1 MQYCCLGLLT
11 VQYSSTNIKISLLQ
25 FSSESSMPE
34 TKEINSPIEDA
45 VERWER
51 ETLQPTLA
59 KHPEIKKPFESVSLE
74 EVNRL
79 YTPADLK
86 GVDFSQDLSF
96 PGEFPYTRGIHPT
109 GYRGKLWTM
118 RQFAGFSTPEE
129 TNSRF
134 KYLLAQGQNGLS
146 VAYDLPT
153 LMGYDAD
160 SVLSEGEVGKCGVA
174 VSSLAD
180 MEVLFNEIPLEQVT
194 VSQTINAPASVLLAM
209 YLVVAEKQGA
219 DWKRISGTL
228 QNDILKE
235 YIAQK
240 EWIYPI
246 RPAMKLVVDT
256 FEFCTEHVPR
266 YNPVSVSG
274 YHIREAGS
282 TAVQEL
288 AFTLR
293 DGLEYVEWGVRA
305 GLELDRFVPRI
316 SFFFNAHNDFFEEVA
331 KYRAARRI
339 WAREMRERFGTTNE
353 RTLKLRF
360 HTQTAGVSLT
370 VQQPLNNIVR
380 VAIQALAGV
389 LGGTQSLHTDAY
401 DEALALPTDRAALI
415 ALRTQQI
422 IAEETGVV
430 NTVDPLGGSYFV
442 EALTEKMECGALDYF
457 KKIDSMGGMVAAIEK
472 GFPQREIQDSAYQYQ
487 KAVERGDQVIVG
499 VNKYAIEDEAQIP
512 TLVIDESVR
521 EHQIERLERT
531 RSKRDAGAVTNALEK
546 VKLAARNAEN
556 TMPATIEA
564 VRAYATL
571 GEICSALR
579 DVYGIYEEPAF

>member
-1 MQYCCLGLLT
+1 MHE
-11 VQYSSTNIKISLLQ
+11 IKEG
-25 FSSESSMPE
+25 SSEQLAP
-34 TKEINSPIEDA
+34 D
-45 VERWER
+45 RWE
-51 ETLQPTLA
+51 EQNL
-59 KHPEIKKPFESVSLE
+59 KPARPRGERKPSFQTVSLE
-74 EVNRL
+74 EVKRL
-79 YTPADLK
+79 YSSSDIADI
-86 GVDFSQDLSF
+86 DIENDLAF
-96 PGEFPYTRGIHPT
+96 PGQFPYTRGIHAT

-118 RQFAGFSTPEE
+118 RQFAGFGTPEE
-129 TNSRF
+129 TNRRF
-134 KYLLAQGQNGLS
+134 RYLLNQGQTGLS
-146 VAYDLPT
+146 VAYDLPA

-160 SVLSEGEVGKCGVA
+160 SQLSEGEVGKCGVA

-180 MEVLFNEIPLEQVT
+180 MEALFSGIPLESAT
-194 VSQTINAPASVLLAM
+194 VSQTINAPASVFLAM

-219 DWKRISGTL
+219 DWKKISGTL

-246 RPAMKLVVDT
+246 RSAMKLVVDT
-256 FEFCTEHVPR
+256 LEFCTKHVPR
-266 YNPVSVSG
+266 YNPISVSG
-274 YHIREAGS
+274 YHIREAGA
-282 TAVQEL
+282 TALQEL

-293 DGLEYVEWGVRA
+293 DGIEYVEWGLRA
-305 GLELDRFVPRI
+305 GLDIEEFVPRI
-316 SFFFNAHNDFFEEVA
+316 SFFFNAHNDFFEEIA

-339 WAREMRERFGTTNE
+339 WARVMRDRFGAQSE
-353 RTLKLRF
+353 RTMQLRF

-370 VQQPLNNIVR
+370 VQQPLNNIAR

-401 DEALALPTDRAALI
+401 DEALALPTDSAALI

-422 IAEETGVV
+422 IAEETGVA

-442 EALTEKMECGALDYF
+442 EALTTKMEEGALDYF
-457 KKIDSMGGMVAAIEK
+457 ERIDAMGGMVDAVEQ
-472 GFPQREIQDSAYQYQ
+472 GFPQREVQESAYQYQ
-487 KAVERGDQVIVG
+487 KALERGDQTIVG
-499 VNKYAIEDEAQIP
+499 VNKYAMEDEPQQVP

-521 EHQIERLERT
+521 QHQLERLERT
-531 RSKRDAGAVTNALEK
+531 RTKRDSEEVDRTLD
-546 VKLAARNAEN
+546 KLRQAAQQGDN

-579 DVYGIYEEPAF
+579 DVYGIYEEPAI

>member
-1 MQYCCLGLLT
+1 
-11 VQYSSTNIKISLLQ
+11 
-25 FSSESSMPE
+25 MPE
-34 TKEINSPIEDA
+34 TKEGSPADVQ
-45 VERWER
+45 VERWEQK
-51 ETLQPTLA
+51 TLKAALE
-59 KHPEIKKPFESVSLE
+59 KHPERKSSFQTISLE

-79 YTPADLK
+79 YTPADVEK
-86 GVDFSQDLSF
+86 IEFQRDISF

-118 RQFAGFSTPEE
+118 RQFAGFGTPEE
-129 TNSRF
+129 TNERF
-134 KYLLAQGQNGLS
+134 KYLLEQGQTGLS

-160 SVLSEGEVGKCGVA
+160 SLLAEGEVGKCGVSI
-174 VSSLAD
+174 SSLAD
-180 MEVLFNEIPLEQVT
+180 MEVLFDGIPLEGVS

-219 DWKRISGTL
+219 RWDKISGTL

-246 RPAMKLVVDT
+246 KPAMKLVVDT
-256 FEFCTEHVPR
+256 FEFCTNKVPR

-274 YHIREAGS
+274 YHIREAGA

-293 DGLEYVEWGVRA
+293 DGLEYVAWGVEA
-305 GLELDRFVPRI
+305 GLELDSFVPRI
-316 SFFFNAHNDFFEEVA
+316 SFFFNAHNDFFEEIA

-339 WAREMRERFGTTNE
+339 WAREMKARFGSEHE
-353 RTLKLRF
+353 RTLQMRF

-430 NTVDPLGGSYFV
+430 NTIDPLGGSYYV
-442 EALTEKMECGALDYF
+442 EALTQKMEDEALEYF
-457 KKIDSMGGMVAAIEK
+457 RKIDAMGGMVAAIEN

-499 VNKYAIEDEAQIP
+499 VNKHAMIDEPASVP

-521 EHQIERLERT
+521 THQVERLDQT
-531 RSKRDAGAVTNALEK
+531 RSKRDSGAVANAMA
-546 VKLAARNAEN
+546 KLKTAAQNNEN
-556 TMPATIEA
+556 TMPATIDA
-564 VRAYATL
+564 VRAYGTL

-579 DVYGIYEEPAF
+579 DVYGVYEEPAF

>member
-1 MQYCCLGLLT
+1 
-11 VQYSSTNIKISLLQ
+11 
-25 FSSESSMPE
+25 MPE
-34 TKEINSPIEDA
+34 TKEIASPEQA
-45 VERWER
+45 AAERWEQ
-51 ETLQPTLA
+51 ETLAPVLKQRAERKTR
-59 KHPEIKKPFESVSLE
+59 FETVSLE

-79 YTPADLK
+79 YTPAD
-86 GVDFSQDLSF
+86 VSNIDFERDTAF
-96 PGEFPYTRGIHPT
+96 PGEHPYTRGIHPT

-118 RQFAGFSTPEE
+118 RQFAGFGTPEE
-129 TNSRF
+129 TNARF
-134 KYLLAQGQNGLS
+134 KYLTEQGQTGLS

-153 LMGYDAD
+153 LMGFDAD
-160 SVLSEGEVGKCGVA
+160 SPISEGEVGKCGVA

-180 MEVLFNEIPLEQVT
+180 MEVLFDGIPLEQVT

-219 DWKRISGTL
+219 DWRKISGTL

-246 RPAMKLVVDT
+246 RPAMKLVIDT
-256 FEFCTEHVPR
+256 FEFCTQHVPK
-266 YNPVSVSG
+266 YNPISVSG
-274 YHIREAGS
+274 YHIREAGA

-293 DGLEYVEWGVRA
+293 DGIEYVQWGVDA
-305 GLELDRFVPRI
+305 GLDIDEFVPRI
-316 SFFFNAHNDFFEEVA
+316 SFFFNAHNDFFEEIA

-339 WAREMRERFGTTNE
+339 WSRTMRERFGSTNA
-353 RTLKLRF
+353 RTLQMRF

-389 LGGTQSLHTDAY
+389 LGGTNSLHTDAY

-422 IAEETGVV
+422 IAEETGVAH
-430 NTVDPLGGSYFV
+430 TVDPLGGSYFV
-442 EALTEKMECGALDYF
+442 EALTKKMEDGALDYF
-457 KKIDSMGGMVAAIEK
+457 AKIDAMGGMVEAVEQ

-487 KAVERGDQVIVG
+487 KAVERGDQTIVG
-499 VNKYAIEDEAQIP
+499 VNKYQMANEPNEVP
-512 TLVIDESVR
+512 TLVINEAVR
-521 EHQIERLERT
+521 ERQVQRLVET
-531 RSKRDAGAVTNALEK
+531 RARRDTGAVTNALEK
-546 VKLAARNAEN
+546 LKQAAHAGDN

-571 GEICSALR
+571 GEICDALR
-579 DVYGIYEEPAF
+579 DVYGLYEEPAF

>member
-1 MQYCCLGLLT
+1 M
-11 VQYSSTNIKISLLQ
+11 SEIK
-25 FSSESSMPE
+25 EV
-34 TKEINSPIEDA
+34 TTPIEED
-45 VERWER
+45 VERWQR
-51 ETLQPTLA
+51 ETLGPALK
-59 KHPEIKKPFESVSLE
+59 KHPEMGKRFESVSLE
-74 EVNRL
+74 EVDRL
-79 YTPADLK
+79 YTPADIAQL
-86 GVDFSQDLSF
+86 DFSRDISF

-109 GYRGKLWTM
+109 GYRGKIWTM

-134 KYLLAQGQNGLS
+134 RYLLEQGQTGLS

-160 SVLSEGEVGKCGVA
+160 STLSEGEVGKCGVA

-180 MEVLFNEIPLEQVT
+180 MEVLFDQIPLEQVT

-209 YLVVAEKQGA
+209 YLVVAEKQRA
-219 DWKRISGTL
+219 DWKKISGTL

-246 RPAMKLVVDT
+246 QPAMKLVVDT
-256 FEFCTEHVPR
+256 FEFCTQHVPR
-266 YNPVSVSG
+266 YNPISVSG
-274 YHIREAGS
+274 YHIREAGA
-282 TAVQEL
+282 TAIQEL

-293 DGLEYVEWGVRA
+293 DGLEYVEWGLKA
-305 GLELDRFVPRI
+305 GLALDLFVPRL

-339 WAREMRERFGTTNE
+339 WAREMRDRFGSTNE

-389 LGGTQSLHTDAY
+389 FGGTQSLHTDAY
-401 DEALALPTDRAALI
+401 DEALALPTDQAALI

-422 IAEETGVV
+422 IAEETGVA
-430 NTVDPLGGSYFV
+430 NTIDPLGGSYFV
-442 EALTEKMECGALDYF
+442 ESLTEKMESGALDYF
-457 KKIDSMGGMVAAIEK
+457 RKIDSMGGMVAAIEK

-499 VNKYAIEDEAQIP
+499 VNKYEMENEPQIP
-512 TLVIDESVR
+512 TLAIDESVR
-521 EHQIERLERT
+521 DHQIDRLNQT
-531 RSKRDAGAVTNALEK
+531 RARRDNGAVANALK
-546 VKLAARNAEN
+546 ALKLAAQRGEN

-579 DVYGIYEEPAF
+579 DVYGVYEEPAF

>member
-1 MQYCCLGLLT
+1 MSEIKEL
-11 VQYSSTNIKISLLQ
+11 STPA
-25 FSSESSMPE
+25 EA
-34 TKEINSPIEDA
+34 A
-45 VERWER
+45 VERWEQ
-51 ETLQPTLA
+51 ETLAPVLRQR
-59 KHPEIKKPFESVSLE
+59 PERREKFETVSLDSVE
-74 EVNRL
+74 RL
-79 YTPADLK
+79 YTPADIADI
-86 GVDFSQDLSF
+86 DFARDTTF

-118 RQFAGFSTPEE
+118 RQFAGYGTPEE
-129 TNSRF
+129 TNARF
-134 KYLLAQGQNGLS
+134 KYLLEHGQNGLS

-160 SVLSEGEVGKCGVA
+160 SLLSEGEVGKCGVA

-180 MEVLFNEIPLEQVT
+180 MEVLFDGIPLEQVT

-219 DWKRISGTL
+219 NFNKISGTL

-256 FEFCTEHVPR
+256 FEFCTKHVPK
-266 YNPVSVSG
+266 YNPISVSG
-274 YHIREAGS
+274 YHIREAGA
-282 TAVQEL
+282 TALQEL

-293 DGLEYVEWGVRA
+293 DGIEYVQWGMDA
-305 GLELDRFVPRI
+305 GLDVDEFVPRI
-316 SFFFNAHNDFFEEVA
+316 SFFFNAHNDFFEEIA

-339 WAREMRERFGTTNE
+339 WAHAMRERFNAKNPH
-353 RTLKLRF
+353 TLQLRF

-389 LGGTQSLHTDAY
+389 LGGTQSLHTDSY
-401 DEALALPTDRAALI
+401 DEALALPTDQAALI

-430 NTVDPLGGSYFV
+430 NTIDPLGGSYFI
-442 EALTEKMECGALDYF
+442 EALTKKMEDGALDYF
-457 KKIDSMGGMVAAIEK
+457 NKIDSLGGMVAAVEK

-487 KAVERGDQVIVG
+487 KAVERGAQTIVG
-499 VNKYAIEDEAQIP
+499 VNKYVMEDEQGKIDI
-512 TLVIDESVR
+512 LKIDEAAR
-521 EHQIERLERT
+521 ERQVTRLQQTKAR
-531 RSKRDAGAVTNALEK
+531 RDNGAVANALEK
-546 VKLAARNAEN
+546 LKRAAVDNEN

-571 GEICSALR
+571 GEICDALR
-579 DVYGIYEEPAF
+579 DVYGLYEEPAF

>member
-1 MQYCCLGLLT
+1 M
-11 VQYSSTNIKISLLQ
+11 S
-25 FSSESSMPE
+25 E
-34 TKEINSPIEDA
+34 TKGITTPIEA
-45 VERWER
+45 EVERWER
-51 ETLQPTLA
+51 ETLEPALK
-59 KHPEIKKPFESVSLE
+59 KHPEKQKRFESVSLE
-74 EVNRL
+74 EVDRL
-79 YTPADLK
+79 YTPADTAPL
-86 GVDFSQDLSF
+86 DFSRDISF

-109 GYRGKLWTM
+109 GYRGKIWTM

-134 KYLLAQGQNGLS
+134 RYLLEQGQTGLS

-160 SVLSEGEVGKCGVA
+160 SPLSEGEVGKCGVA

-180 MEVLFNEIPLEQVT
+180 MEALFDRIPLEQVT

-219 DWKRISGTL
+219 DWKKISGTL

-246 RPAMKLVVDT
+246 QPAMKLVVDT
-256 FEFCTEHVPR
+256 FEFCMQHAPR
-266 YNPVSVSG
+266 YNPISVSG
-274 YHIREAGS
+274 YHIREAGA

-293 DGLEYVEWGVRA
+293 DGLEYVEWGLKA
-305 GLELDRFVPRI
+305 GLELDVFVPRI
-316 SFFFNAHNDFFEEVA
+316 SFFFNAHNDFFEEIA

-339 WAREMRERFGTTNE
+339 WAREMRDRFGSTNE

-389 LGGTQSLHTDAY
+389 FGGTQSLHTDAY
-401 DEALALPTDRAALI
+401 DEALALPTDQAALI

-422 IAEETGVV
+422 IAEETGVAH
-430 NTVDPLGGSYFV
+430 TIDPLGGSYFV
-442 EALTEKMECGALDYF
+442 EALTEKMENGARDYF
-457 KKIDSMGGMVAAIEK
+457 RKIDSMGGMVAAIEK
-472 GFPQREIQDSAYQYQ
+472 GFPQREIQDSAYKYQ
-487 KAVERGDQVIVG
+487 KAVERGDQIIVG
-499 VNKYAIEDEAQIP
+499 VNKYEVENDSQIP
-512 TLVIDESVR
+512 TLAIDESVR
-521 EHQIERLERT
+521 DHQIERLDQARA
-531 RSKRDAGAVTNALEK
+531 KRDGGAVVNTLEK
-546 VKLAARNAEN
+546 LKRAAKSGEN

-579 DVYGIYEEPAF
+579 DVYGVYEEPAF

>member
-1 MQYCCLGLLT
+1 
-11 VQYSSTNIKISLLQ
+11 
-25 FSSESSMPE
+25 MPE
-34 TKEINSPIEDA
+34 TKEITSPEQAA
-45 VERWER
+45 VERWEQ
-51 ETLQPTLA
+51 ETLAPVLQ
-59 KHPEIKKPFESVSLE
+59 KRPERKKRFETVSLE
-74 EVNRL
+74 EVKRL
-79 YTPADLK
+79 YTPADAAD
-86 GVDFSQDLSF
+86 VDYERDISF

-118 RQFAGFSTPEE
+118 RQFAGFGTPEE
-129 TNSRF
+129 TNARF
-134 KYLLAQGQNGLS
+134 KYLTTQGQTGLS

-160 SVLSEGEVGKCGVA
+160 SPLSEGEVGKCGVA

-180 MEVLFNEIPLEQVT
+180 MEVLFDGIPLEGVT

-219 DWKRISGTL
+219 DWKKISGTL

-246 RPAMKLVVDT
+246 RPAMKLVTDT
-256 FEFCTEHVPR
+256 FEFCTRHVPR
-266 YNPVSVSG
+266 YNPISVSG
-274 YHIREAGS
+274 YHIREAGA
-282 TAVQEL
+282 TALQEL

-293 DGLEYVEWGVRA
+293 DGIEYVEWGVRA
-305 GLELDRFVPRI
+305 GLDVDEFVPRI
-316 SFFFNAHNDFFEEVA
+316 SFFFNAHNDFFEEIA

-339 WAREMRERFGTTNE
+339 WARVMREQFGAKNE
-353 RTLKLRF
+353 RTLQLRF

-370 VQQPLNNIVR
+370 VQQPLNNIIR

-389 LGGTQSLHTDAY
+389 MGGTNSLHTDAY

-422 IAEETGVV
+422 IAEETGVA

-442 EALTEKMECGALDYF
+442 ESLTKQMEDGALDYF
-457 KKIDSMGGMVAAIEK
+457 RKIDAMGGMVEAVEK
-472 GFPQREIQDSAYQYQ
+472 GFPQREIQESAYQYQ
-487 KAVERGDQVIVG
+487 KAVERGEQTIVG
-499 VNKYAIEDEAQIP
+499 VNKYQMEDEPGGVPI
-512 TLVIDESVR
+512 LVIDEGVR
-521 EHQIERLERT
+521 DHQVERLEQARG
-531 RSKRDAGAVTNALEK
+531 RRDKGAAANALEK
-546 VKLAARNAEN
+546 VRRAARSGEN
-556 TMPATIEA
+556 TMPATIDA

-571 GEICSALR
+571 GEVCDALR
-579 DVYGIYEEPAF
+579 DVYGLYEEPAF

>member
-1 MQYCCLGLLT
+1 
-11 VQYSSTNIKISLLQ
+11 
-25 FSSESSMPE
+25 MPE
-34 TKEINSPIEDA
+34 TKESSSP
-45 VERWER
+45 VELEKDRWEQ
-51 ETLQPTLA
+51 ETLEPALD
-59 KHPEIKKPFESVSLE
+59 KHPERKKSFQTVSLA
-74 EVNRL
+74 EVDRL
-79 YTPADLK
+79 YTPADVEDL
-86 GVDFSQDLSF
+86 DFNRDISF

-129 TNSRF
+129 TNARF
-134 KYLLAQGQNGLS
+134 KYLLDHGQTGLS

-160 SVLSEGEVGKCGVA
+160 SPLSEGEVGKCGVA

-180 MEVLFNEIPLEQVT
+180 MEVLFDRIPLEKVT

-219 DWKRISGTL
+219 SWDKISGTL

-256 FEFCTEHVPR
+256 FEFCTERVPR
-266 YNPVSVSG
+266 YNPISVSG
-274 YHIREAGS
+274 YHIREAGA
-282 TAVQEL
+282 TAAQEL

-293 DGLEYVEWGVRA
+293 DGIEYVAWGVEA
-305 GLELDRFVPRI
+305 GLDVDRFVPRI
-316 SFFFNAHNDFFEEVA
+316 SFFFNAHNDFFEEIA

-339 WAREMRERFGTTNE
+339 WAREMKRRFGSDHP
-353 RTLKLRF
+353 RTLQMRF

-422 IAEETGVV
+422 IAEETGVAH
-430 NTVDPLGGSYFV
+430 TVDPLGGSYYL
-442 EALTEKMECGALDYF
+442 EALTEKMEQEALDYF
-457 KKIDSMGGMVAAIEK
+457 RKIDAMGGMVAAIEK

-499 VNKYAIEDEAQIP
+499 VNKYAMAEEPADIP
-512 TLVIDESVR
+512 ILVIDESVR
-521 EHQIERLERT
+521 THQVERLEQTRT
-531 RSKRDAGAVTNALEK
+531 RRDGGAVAKALNGL
-546 VKLAARNAEN
+546 KLAASRNEN
-556 TMPATIEA
+556 TMPATIDA

-579 DVYGIYEEPAF
+579 DVYGVYEEPAF

>member
-1 MQYCCLGLLT
+1 
-11 VQYSSTNIKISLLQ
+11 
-25 FSSESSMPE
+25 MPE
-34 TKEINSPIEDA
+34 TKELATPEQAA

-51 ETLQPTLA
+51 ETLEPVLRQR
-59 KHPEIKKPFESVSLE
+59 PERKERFETVSLE
-74 EVNRL
+74 EVGRL
-79 YTPADLK
+79 YTPADTAD
-86 GVDFSQDLSF
+86 VDFERDTSY

-118 RQFAGFSTPEE
+118 GRFAGFGTPEE
-129 TNSRF
+129 TNARF
-134 KYLLAQGQNGLS
+134 KYLMEQGQTGLS

-160 SVLSEGEVGKCGVA
+160 SPLSEGEVGKCGVA

-180 MEVLFNEIPLEQVT
+180 MEVLFDGIPLEQVT

-219 DWKRISGTL
+219 DWRRISGTL

-246 RPAMKLVVDT
+246 RPAMKLVIDT
-256 FEFCTEHVPR
+256 FEFCTRHVPK
-266 YNPVSVSG
+266 YNPISVSG
-274 YHIREAGS
+274 YHIREAGA
-282 TAVQEL
+282 TALQEL

-293 DGLEYVEWGVRA
+293 DGVEYVQWGVDA
-305 GLELDRFVPRI
+305 GLDVDEFVPRI

-339 WAREMRERFGTTNE
+339 WSRVMRERFGARNP
-353 RTLKLRF
+353 RTLQLRF

-401 DEALALPTDRAALI
+401 DEALALPTDHAALI

-422 IAEETGVV
+422 IAEETGVAH
-430 NTVDPLGGSYFV
+430 TVDPLGGSYYV
-442 EALTEKMECGALDYF
+442 EALTKKMEDGALDYF
-457 KKIDSMGGMVAAIEK
+457 EKIDSMGGMVEAVEK
-472 GFPQREIQDSAYQYQ
+472 GFPQREIQESAYQYQ
-487 KAVERGDQVIVG
+487 KAVERGDQTIVG
-499 VNKYAIEDEAQIP
+499 VNKYQMAEEMSEVPI
-512 TLVIDESVR
+512 LVINEAVR
-521 EHQIERLERT
+521 DKQLQRLEE
-531 RSKRDAGAVTNALEK
+531 SKARRDKGAVAKTLDRLK
-546 VKLAARNAEN
+546 QDAAAGTN

-571 GEICSALR
+571 GEICDALR
-579 DVYGIYEEPAF
+579 DVYGLYEEPAF

>member
-1 MQYCCLGLLT
+1 M
-11 VQYSSTNIKISLLQ
+11 SN
-25 FSSESSMPE
+25 
-34 TKEINSPIEDA
+34 TKEINAPIEA
-45 VERWER
+45 EVERWNV
-51 ETLQPTLA
+51 ETLEPALR
-59 KHPEIKKPFESVSLE
+59 KHPEAKERFETVSLE
-74 EVNRL
+74 EVDRL
-79 YTPADLK
+79 YTPADIAQ
-86 GVDFSQDLSF
+86 VDFSRDISF

-109 GYRGKLWTM
+109 GYRGKMWTM

-129 TNSRF
+129 TNARF
-134 KYLLAQGQNGLS
+134 RYLLQQGQTGLS

-160 SVLSEGEVGKCGVA
+160 SPLSEGEVGKCGVA

-180 MEVLFNEIPLEQVT
+180 MEVLFDQIPLDQVT

-209 YLVVAEKQGA
+209 YLVVAEKQAA
-219 DWKRISGTL
+219 DWKKISGTL

-246 RPAMKLVVDT
+246 QPAMKLVVDT
-256 FEFCTEHVPR
+256 FEFCTQHVPR
-266 YNPVSVSG
+266 YNPISVSG
-274 YHIREAGS
+274 YHIREAGA
-282 TAVQEL
+282 TAIQEL

-293 DGLEYVEWGVRA
+293 DGIEYVEWGLKA
-305 GLELDRFVPRI
+305 GMDVDEFVPRI

-339 WAREMRERFGTTNE
+339 WAREMRDRFGSSNE
-353 RTLKLRF
+353 RTLRLRF

-389 LGGTQSLHTDAY
+389 FGGTQSLHTDAY
-401 DEALALPTDRAALI
+401 DEALALPTDQAAVI

-422 IAEETGVV
+422 IAEETGVA

-442 EALTEKMECGALDYF
+442 EALTDKMERGARDYF
-457 KKIDSMGGMVAAIEK
+457 RKIDSMGGMVAAIEK
-472 GFPQREIQDSAYQYQ
+472 GFPQREIQDSAYHYQ
-487 KAVERGDQVIVG
+487 KAVERGEQVIVG
-499 VNKYAIEDEAQIP
+499 VNKYQMEENSSIP
-512 TLVIDESVR
+512 ILEINESVR
-521 EHQIERLERT
+521 AHQIERLEQARN
-531 RSKRDAGAVTNALEK
+531 KRDAGAVGNALG
-546 VKLAARNAEN
+546 KLKRAAQNEEN

-579 DVYGIYEEPAF
+579 DVYGVYEEPAF

>member
-1 MQYCCLGLLT
+1 
-11 VQYSSTNIKISLLQ
+11 
-25 FSSESSMPE
+25 MPD
-34 TKEINSPIEDA
+34 TKEISSPVEEA
-45 VERWER
+45 TERWR
-51 ETLQPTLA
+51 HETLEPLLS
-59 KHPEIKKPFESVSLE
+59 KHPERKTSFQTVSLE
-74 EVNRL
+74 EVDRL
-79 YTPADLK
+79 YTPADV
-86 GVDFSQDLSF
+86 VDQDFERDISF

-129 TNSRF
+129 TNARF
-134 KYLLAQGQNGLS
+134 KYLLAEGQTGLS

-160 SVLSEGEVGKCGVA
+160 SPLSEGEVGKCGVA

-180 MEVLFNEIPLEQVT
+180 MEVLFDEIPLDQVT

-219 DWKRISGTL
+219 DWKKISGTL

-246 RPAMKLVVDT
+246 RPAMKLVIDT
-256 FEFCTEHVPR
+256 FEFCTERVPR

-274 YHIREAGS
+274 YHIREAGA
-282 TAVQEL
+282 TAAQEL

-293 DGLEYVEWGVRA
+293 DGLEYVEWGVKA
-305 GLELDRFVPRI
+305 GMEVDQFVPRI
-316 SFFFNAHNDFFEEVA
+316 SFFFNAHNDFFEEIA

-339 WAREMRERFGTTNE
+339 WAREMRDRFGSTNE
-353 RTLKLRF
+353 RTLKMRF

-422 IAEETGVV
+422 IADETGVPH
-430 NTVDPLGGSYFV
+430 TVDPLGGSYFV
-442 EALTEKMECGALDYF
+442 ESLTTKMESEALAYF
-457 KKIDSMGGMVAAIEK
+457 RKIDSMGGMVSAIEK
-472 GFPQREIQDSAYQYQ
+472 GFPQREIQDSAYHYQ
-487 KAVERGDQVIVG
+487 KAVERGDQIIVG
-499 VNKYAIEDEAQIP
+499 VNKYTMSDEPAQVP

-521 EHQIERLERT
+521 DHQVERLEQTRT
-531 RSKRDAGAVTNALEK
+531 RRDAGAVANALEK
-546 VKLAARNAEN
+546 LKRAAQNEEN

-564 VRAYATL
+564 VRGYATL

-579 DVYGIYEEPAF
+579 DVYGVYEEPAF

>member
-1 MQYCCLGLLT
+1 MPE
-11 VQYSSTNIKISLLQ
+11 IK
-25 FSSESSMPE
+25 ESS
-34 TKEINSPIEDA
+34 SPAE
-45 VERWER
+45 VERER
-51 ETLQPTLA
+51 WDEETLKPVLD
-59 KHPEIKKPFESVSLE
+59 KHPERKKSFQTVSLE
-74 EVNRL
+74 EVERL
-79 YTPADLK
+79 YTPADTADI
-86 GVDFSQDLSF
+86 DFNRDISF

-129 TNSRF
+129 TNARF
-134 KYLLAQGQNGLS
+134 KYLLKQGQTGLS

-160 SVLSEGEVGKCGVA
+160 SPLSEGEVGKCGVA

-180 MEVLFNEIPLEQVT
+180 MEVLFDGIPLEQVT

-219 DWKRISGTL
+219 RWEKISGTL

-246 RPAMKLVVDT
+246 KPAMKLVVDT
-256 FEFCTEHVPR
+256 FEFCTDRVPR

-274 YHIREAGS
+274 YHIREAGA

-293 DGLEYVEWGVRA
+293 DGIEYVAWGVEA
-305 GLELDRFVPRI
+305 GLDVDRFVPRI
-316 SFFFNAHNDFFEEVA
+316 SFFFNAHNDFFEEIA

-339 WAREMRERFGTTNE
+339 WAREMKSRFGSNYE
-353 RTLKLRF
+353 RTLQMRF

-430 NTVDPLGGSYFV
+430 NTVDPLGGSYYL
-442 EALTEKMECGALDYF
+442 EALTEKMEQEALEYF
-457 KKIDSMGGMVAAIEK
+457 RKIDAMGGMVAAIEK
-472 GFPQREIQDSAYQYQ
+472 GFPQREIQDSAYHYQ
-487 KAVERGDQVIVG
+487 KAVERGEQVIVG
-499 VNKYAIEDEAQIP
+499 VNKYAMTDEPSEVPI
-512 TLVIDESVR
+512 LVIDESVR
-521 EHQIERLERT
+521 THQLERLEQT
-531 RSKRDAGAVTNALEK
+531 RANRDDGSVANALEK
-546 VKLAARNAEN
+546 LKLAARKNEN

-564 VRAYATL
+564 VRVYATL

-579 DVYGIYEEPAF
+579 DVYGVYEEPAF

>member
-1 MQYCCLGLLT
+1 M
-11 VQYSSTNIKISLLQ
+11 
-25 FSSESSMPE
+25 SEI
-34 TKEINSPIEDA
+34 KEISSPIEEE

-51 ETLQPTLA
+51 ETLEPILH
-59 KHPEIKKPFESVSLE
+59 KHPEMKKRFESVSLE
-74 EVNRL
+74 EVDRL
-79 YTPADLK
+79 HTPADTAQI
-86 GVDFSQDLSF
+86 DFSRDISF

-109 GYRGKLWTM
+109 GYRGKIWTM

-134 KYLLAQGQNGLS
+134 RYLLEQGQTGLS

-160 SVLSEGEVGKCGVA
+160 SPLSEGEVGKCGVA

-180 MEVLFNEIPLEQVT
+180 MEVLFDKIPLEQVT

-219 DWKRISGTL
+219 DWKKISGTL

-246 RPAMKLVVDT
+246 QPAMKLVVDT
-256 FEFCTEHVPR
+256 FQFCTQHVPR
-266 YNPVSVSG
+266 YNPISVSG
-274 YHIREAGS
+274 YHIREAGA
-282 TAVQEL
+282 TAIQEL

-293 DGLEYVEWGVRA
+293 DGLEYVEWGLKA
-305 GLELDRFVPRI
+305 GLDLDLFVPRM

-331 KYRAARRI
+331 KYLAARLI
-339 WAREMRERFGTTNE
+339 WAREMRDRFGSTNE

-389 LGGTQSLHTDAY
+389 FGGTQSLHTDAY
-401 DEALALPTDRAALI
+401 DEALALPTDQAALI

-422 IAEETGVV
+422 IAEETGVA
-430 NTVDPLGGSYFV
+430 NTIDPLGGSYFV
-442 EALTEKMECGALDYF
+442 EALTEKMEQGALDYF
-457 KKIDSMGGMVAAIEK
+457 RKIDAMGGMVAAIEK

-499 VNKYAIEDEAQIP
+499 VNKYKMENEPQIH
-512 TLVIDESVR
+512 TLAIDESVR
-521 EHQIERLERT
+521 DHQIERLNQAKA
-531 RSKRDAGAVTNALEK
+531 KRDAGAVTNSLEK
-546 VKLAARNAEN
+546 LQRAAQRAEN

-579 DVYGIYEEPAF
+579 DVYGVYEEPAF

>member
-1 MQYCCLGLLT
+1 MH
-11 VQYSSTNIKISLLQ
+11 
-25 FSSESSMPE
+25 E
-34 TKEINSPIEDA
+34 TKEGSPAEIER
-45 VERWER
+45 ERWEE
-51 ETLQPTLA
+51 ETLKPALE
-59 KHPEIKKPFESVSLE
+59 KHPERKKSFQTVSLD
-74 EVNRL
+74 EVERL
-79 YTPADLK
+79 YTPADTADL
-86 GVDFSQDLSF
+86 DFTRDVAF

-129 TNSRF
+129 TNARF
-134 KYLLAQGQNGLS
+134 KYLMEQGQTGLS

-160 SVLSEGEVGKCGVA
+160 SPLSEGEVGKCGVA
-174 VSSLAD
+174 VSSLSD
-180 MEVLFNEIPLEQVT
+180 MEVLFDGIPLEQVT

-219 DWKRISGTL
+219 RWDKISGTL

-246 RPAMKLVVDT
+246 KPAMKLVIDT
-256 FEFCTEHVPR
+256 FAFCTEHVPR
-266 YNPVSVSG
+266 YNPISVSG
-274 YHIREAGS
+274 YHIREAGA
-282 TAVQEL
+282 TAAQEL

-293 DGLEYVEWGVRA
+293 DGIEYVAWGVEA
-305 GLELDRFVPRI
+305 GLDVDRFVPRM
-316 SFFFNAHNDFFEEVA
+316 SFFFNAHNDFFEEIA

-339 WAREMRERFGTTNE
+339 WAREMKSRFGSSYE
-353 RTLKLRF
+353 RTLQLRF

-430 NTVDPLGGSYFV
+430 NTVDPLGGSYYL
-442 EALTEKMECGALDYF
+442 ESLTEKMEQEALEYF
-457 KKIDSMGGMVAAIEK
+457 RKIDAMGGMVAAIEK
-472 GFPQREIQDSAYQYQ
+472 GFPQREIQDSAYHYQ
-487 KAVERGDQVIVG
+487 KAVERGEQVIVG
-499 VNKYAIEDEAQIP
+499 VNKYAMTDEPSEVPI
-512 TLVIDESVR
+512 LVIDESVR
-521 EHQIERLERT
+521 THQVERLEQTRT
-531 RSKRDAGAVTNALEK
+531 RRDTGAVANTLEK
-546 VKLAARNAEN
+546 LKTAARKNEN

>member
-1 MQYCCLGLLT
+1 
-11 VQYSSTNIKISLLQ
+11 
-25 FSSESSMPE
+25 MPD
-34 TKEINSPIEDA
+34 TKEASSPIEEA
-45 VERWER
+45 AERWEH
-51 ETLQPTLA
+51 ETLEPVLS
-59 KHPEIKKPFESVSLE
+59 KHPERKEAFQTVSLE
-74 EVNRL
+74 EVDRL
-79 YTPADLK
+79 YTPADIAHQ
-86 GVDFSQDLSF
+86 DFSRDLSF

-129 TNSRF
+129 TNARF
-134 KYLLAQGQNGLS
+134 KYLLAQGQTGLS

-160 SVLSEGEVGKCGVA
+160 SLLSEGEVGKCGVA

-180 MEVLFNEIPLEQVT
+180 MEVLFDQIPLDRVT

-219 DWKRISGTL
+219 DWKKISGTL

-246 RPAMKLVVDT
+246 RPAMKLVIDT
-256 FEFCTEHVPR
+256 FEFCTNQVPR
-266 YNPVSVSG
+266 YNPISVSG
-274 YHIREAGS
+274 YHIREAGA
-282 TAVQEL
+282 TAAQEL

-293 DGLEYVEWGVRA
+293 DGLEYVEWGIRA
-305 GLELDRFVPRI
+305 GLELDEFVPRI
-316 SFFFNAHNDFFEEVA
+316 SFFFNAHNDFFEEIA

-339 WAREMRERFGTTNE
+339 WAREMRDRFGSTNE
-353 RTLKLRF
+353 RTLKMRF

-401 DEALALPTDRAALI
+401 DEALSLPTDRAALI

-422 IAEETGVV
+422 LADETGVA
-430 NTVDPLGGSYFV
+430 NTIDPLGGSYFL
-442 EALTEKMECGALDYF
+442 EALTEKMESAALEYF
-457 KKIDSMGGMVAAIEK
+457 RKIDSMGGMVAAIEK

-487 KAVERGDQVIVG
+487 KAVERGEQIIVG
-499 VNKYAIEDEAQIP
+499 VNKYAMDNEPAQVP

-521 EHQIERLERT
+521 EHQVERLEQT
-531 RSKRDAGAVTNALEK
+531 RARRDAGAVANALEK
-546 VKLAARNAEN
+546 LKQAAQNEEN

-564 VRAYATL
+564 VRVYATL

-579 DVYGIYEEPAF
+579 DVYGVYEEPAF